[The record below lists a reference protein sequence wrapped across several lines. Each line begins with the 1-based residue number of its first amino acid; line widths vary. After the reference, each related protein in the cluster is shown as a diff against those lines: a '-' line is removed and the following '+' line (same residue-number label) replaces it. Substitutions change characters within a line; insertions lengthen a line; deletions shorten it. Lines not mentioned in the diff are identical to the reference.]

1 MKFLFASSSCLL
13 DPTSGA
19 AISMRTMLS
28 SLADLGHT
36 VTACTATVMDSA
48 NGARAIQ
55 RLFAQQERP
64 RQLLVHNAGVK
75 HFLTPT
81 SHWARAEVTAAEMER
96 LDEHFKVLIERD
108 RPDVVISYGGMVSER
123 HMLAQARRAGIT
135 TAFMLVN
142 PSYHHS
148 GYFADVDHVFTD
160 TPTTARLYKER
171 LNLEV
176 TPLGRML
183 DPSAVVAKNRDPKF
197 VTFINPS
204 FDKGVNLVARLAL
217 MCRDALPE
225 IKFLVVES
233 RGQWEPSLEVLGL
246 RVADLPNVSVI
257 PTQADMR
264 SIYAQTKIL
273 LVPSMWFESGARVGV
288 EAIANGIPVLV
299 ESEGGT
305 KDLLGGG
312 AVVIDIPKEARDA
325 RRTLMSEEQVMPWYM
340 ALAQLFRDEAYFGRK
355 SAQARAEASRLR
367 KDEAAQN
374 FLSLIA

>member
-1 MKFLFASSSCLL
+1 MKFLFAASSCLL

-19 AISMRTMLS
+19 AISMRVLLS
-28 SLADLGHT
+28 SLADLGHA
-36 VTACTATVMDSA
+36 VTACTATVFDSA
-48 NGARAIQ
+48 NGVRAVQ
-55 RLFAQQERP
+55 RLFAQKERP

-81 SHWARAEVTAAEMER
+81 SHWARAEVSAAEMER
-96 LDEHFKVLIERD
+96 LDEHFRVLIEHD

-142 PSYHHS
+142 PSYHHL

-160 TPTTARLYKER
+160 SPTTARLYKDR
-171 LNLEV
+171 LSLEV

-183 DPSAVVAKNRDPKF
+183 DPSAVVAENRDPEF

-217 MCRDALPE
+217 MCRDSLPE
-225 IKFLVVES
+225 AKFLVVES
-233 RGQWEPSLEVLGL
+233 RGQWAPSLQVLGL
-246 RVADLPNVSVI
+246 RPADLPNVTVI
-257 PTQADMR
+257 PTQPDMR
-264 SIYAQTKIL
+264 SVYAQTKIL
-273 LVPSMWFESGARVGV
+273 LVPSMWFESGARVGI

-305 KDLLGGG
+305 KDLLGDG

-325 RRTLMSEEQVMPWYM
+325 RQNLMSEDQARPWYK
-340 ALAQLFRDEAYFGRK
+340 ALAQLYQDEAYFGRIA
-355 SAQARAEASRLR
+355 AQARAEASRLR